1 MVSCCRSA
9 HPFSGSSSGDDPGSG
24 GGATDGNTSGSGWN
38 DESSGTLWNWL
49 SGVVSGLETV
59 WQAIVNLPSKIGEV
73 VTNALKAIFVP
84 DTGYI
89 DSAFSSF
96 LEEIK
101 MKFSFDTDFFES
113 LFQGESAVEDTTVDY
128 AIPGVGSFNLKV
140 FDSKYF
146 VQGIT
151 YFRPFIR
158 GFIVLLLA
166 LYNIKQLIGFFGYD
180 AGVVTGRNDH
190 IKSARESQRE

>member
-1 MVSCCRSA
+1 
-9 HPFSGSSSGDDPGSG
+9 
-24 GGATDGNTSGSGWN
+24 
-38 DESSGTLWNWL
+38 
-49 SGVVSGLETV
+49 
-59 WQAIVNLPSKIGEV
+59 
-73 VTNALKAIFVP
+73 
-84 DTGYI
+84 
-89 DSAFSSF
+89 
-96 LEEIK
+96 